1 MAAALMDFKRQD
13 KISADWLL
21 NCQEYRNQ
29 YLVEKESYSE
39 LSATIYSGM
48 PHGSG
53 IGKPAEN
60 KAITLTDLE
69 VKKFWIMTIEDA
81 ESTLSDK
88 KNIFLELRRRAE
100 QIDAIRE
107 VGRPGWVDYVQVRY
121 ADWHEREYGKAC
133 LLSKNTLHGWWNEI
147 VDVTVRIAI
156 KRGCF

>member
-1 MAAALMDFKRQD
+1 MAVALMDFKRQD

-29 YLVEKESYSE
+29 YLVEQESYSE
-39 LSATIYSGM
+39 LSATTYSGM

-69 VKKFWIMTIEDA
+69 IKRLWIITIENA
-81 ESTLSDK
+81 ESTLSNK
-88 KNIFLELRRRAE
+88 KKAFLEFRRRAE
-100 QIDAIRE
+100 IIENAKE

-121 ADWHEREYGKAC
+121 ADWHEKEYGKTC
-133 LLSKNTLHGWWNEI
+133 LLSKNTLHSWWNDI

-156 KRGCF
+156 KKGCF